1 MHTSTFGT
9 YTIIA
14 ALFAGVVL
22 LGACDSGEK
31 DQNAALPA
39 AIEPTAEQQV
49 AGPETDSKVR
59 QARAVI
65 SEEMP
70 YAEVGDELVYGY
82 FVAPSD
88 MFEPLPAVIVIHE
101 WWGLNKDVRAT
112 ADRLAAQGYIVLA
125 VDLFGGETTS
135 DPAAARNLML
145 SVLEDPE
152 SANQNI
158 RSAFDFVST
167 TAGAPRV
174 GAIGWRFGGTWAL
187 NTAMLFP
194 DELDATVIYYANV
207 TSDEDKLRPV
217 NAPILGLF
225 AADDVSIK
233 VHMVEAFE
241 AALERLRKDYEI
253 QIYAGASQRF
263 ASESAD
269 TYDAT
274 AANDAWNRTLDFFNV
289 HLAGDGNS
297 TDGS

>member
-1 MHTSTFGT
+1 MHTTTFRT
-9 YTIIA
+9 CTIAA

-22 LGACDSGEK
+22 LGACDAGEEE
-31 DQNAALPA
+31 QSAALPA
-39 AIEPTAEQQV
+39 AIEPAANQQV
-49 AGPETDSKVR
+49 AATETDSEVR

-88 MFEPLPAVIVIHE
+88 MFEPLPAVIMIHE
-101 WWGLNKDVRAT
+101 WWGLNNDVRAA

-125 VDLFGGETTS
+125 VDLFGGQTTS

-145 SVLEDPE
+145 SVLEDPD

-217 NAPILGLF
+217 NTAILGLF
-225 AADDVSIK
+225 AADDVSIR
-233 VHMVEAFE
+233 VHAVEAFE

>member
-274 AANDAWNRTLDFFNV
+274 AANDAWNRTLNFFNV

>member
-88 MFEPLPAVIVIHE
+88 MFEPLPAVIMIHE
-101 WWGLNKDVRAT
+101 WWGLNNDVRAA

>member
-88 MFEPLPAVIVIHE
+88 MFEPLPAVIMIHE

-274 AANDAWNRTLDFFNV
+274 AANDAWNRTLNFFNV